1 MPIVTLEDR
10 AVLRFTGPDAQRLLQ
25 DVLTPDLDGLAA
37 GDAVAGALLTPQGKI
52 MFDFVIARD
61 SDTGFLIDI
70 DAAYAD
76 DFVRRMTLYR
86 LRAKLEMAR
95 ADDLHVTAIWQEE
108 RPEGALR
115 DTRFRSTG
123 TVYRL
128 YAPRQERVTGSA
140 EDYVKLRIAN
150 SVAELGADF
159 PPSDAFPHDV
169 LMDRNGAVSFK
180 KGCFVGQEVVSRMQH
195 RATARRRLV
204 QVFGSQDL
212 PAGDIDIT
220 VDDRSIGTLGSRS
233 GSEGLAI
240 VRIDKAGAAI
250 AASKAIRAGDQP
262 VDIRLADWTGLSF
275 PTDLQ
280 ASEA

>member
-25 DVLTPDLDGLAA
+25 DVLTPDLDGLSA
-37 GDAVAGALLTPQGKI
+37 GDVVAGALLTPQGKI
-52 MFDFVIARD
+52 MFDFVVARD

-115 DTRFRSTG
+115 DTRFRSTE

-128 YAPRQERVTGSA
+128 YAPRHERVTGSA
-140 EDYVKLRIAN
+140 GDYVKLRIAN
-150 SVAELGADF
+150 SVAELGADY

-169 LMDRNGAVSFK
+169 LMDRNGGVSFK

-204 QVFGSQDL
+204 QVFASQDL

-250 AASKAIRAGDQP
+250 AAGKAIHAGDQP

>member
-10 AVLRFTGPDAQRLLQ
+10 AVLRFAGSDAERLLQ

-37 GDAVAGALLTPQGKI
+37 SDAVGGALLTPQGKI

-61 SDTGFLIDI
+61 ADTGFLIDI
-70 DAAYAD
+70 DAAHAD

-95 ADDLHVTAIWQEE
+95 ADDLHVAAIWQEKP
-108 RPEGALR
+108 PEGALR
-115 DTRFRSTG
+115 DTRFRGSE

-128 YAPRQERVTGSA
+128 YAARHERATGSA
-140 EDYVKLRIAN
+140 EDYAKLRIAN
-150 SVAELGADF
+150 SVAELGADY

-169 LMDRNGAVSFK
+169 LMDRNGGVSFK

-195 RATARRRLV
+195 RATARRRLA
-204 QVFGSQDL
+204 QVHGSQEL
-212 PAGDIDIT
+212 PTGDSEIT

-233 GSEGLAI
+233 GAEGLAI

-250 AASKAIRAGDQP
+250 AAGKTIRAGDQP
-262 VDIRLADWTGLSF
+262 VDVRLADWTGLSF

>member
-10 AVLRFTGPDAQRLLQ
+10 AVLRFAGSDAERLLQ

-37 GDAVAGALLTPQGKI
+37 SDAIGGALLTPQGKI

-61 SDTGFLIDI
+61 ADTGFLIDI
-70 DAAYAD
+70 DAAHAD

-95 ADDLHVTAIWQEE
+95 ADDLHVAAIWQEE
-108 RPEGALR
+108 PPQGALR
-115 DTRFRSTG
+115 DTRFRGTE

-128 YAPRQERVTGSA
+128 YGPLHERATGSA
-140 EDYVKLRIAN
+140 EDYTKLRIAN
-150 SVAELGADF
+150 SVAELGADY

-169 LMDRNGAVSFK
+169 LMDRNGGVSFK

-204 QVFGSQDL
+204 QVHGSQEL
-212 PAGDIDIT
+212 PTGDTEIT

-233 GSEGLAI
+233 GAEGLAI

-250 AASKAIRAGDQP
+250 AAGKTIRAGDQP
-262 VDIRLADWTGLSF
+262 VDVRLADWTGLSF

>member
-10 AVLRFTGPDAQRLLQ
+10 AVLRFIGPDAQRLLQ
-25 DVLTPDLDGLAA
+25 DVVTPDLDGLAA
-37 GDAVAGALLTPQGKI
+37 GDAVAGAFLTPQGKI

-61 SDTGFLIDI
+61 ADTGFLIDI
-70 DAAYAD
+70 DDAYAD

-108 RPEGALR
+108 RPDGAVR
-115 DTRFRSTG
+115 DTRFRSRE

-128 YAPRQERVTGSA
+128 YAPQHERVTGSA

-150 SVAELGADF
+150 CVAELGADF

-169 LMDRNGAVSFK
+169 LMDRNGGVSFK

-250 AASKAIRAGDQP
+250 AAGKAIYAGNQP